1 MKISWTWSGITL
13 CLLVLGE
20 LSTGCSYL
28 PKGRP
33 AFEARTKEQGIA
45 SWYGDSFHGQV
56 TANGEVYDE
65 QSLTGAHRT
74 LPFGTVVKVT
84 NANNGL
90 QVRIRINDRGPYV
103 GGRVLDL
110 SYAAA
115 TELEL
120 TGTGIAPVNLEVVG
134 LQNSSLTELP
144 VWKALGTLM
153 RRAVSSEVSG
163 TIADSAD
170 HFGQA
175 FLTNLRVPTRSSRPQ
190 TPRDIA
196 LERRLRREADAK
208 TSDAGEEGNSE
219 TELI

>member
-1 MKISWTWSGITL
+1 
-13 CLLVLGE
+13 
-20 LSTGCSYL
+20 
-28 PKGRP
+28 
-33 AFEARTKEQGIA
+33 
-45 SWYGDSFHGQV
+45 
-56 TANGEVYDE
+56 VYDE